1 MLLLLLACAAPVEDT
16 DVATMDTG
24 HSGEAP
30 EPESASWGS
39 LACTNSADRRGWYFR
54 PEGWNLRPVDVVVL
68 FHGTGGSGET
78 FADQWQAAAEERGIA
93 LVAPDSRVSPGGQ
106 FTWEVGGPN
115 DAPTEDVVHAL
126 ACLEE
131 TLALG
136 VEADRI
142 VTAGFSGGGSSAP
155 YHASLDGR
163 FTGFG
168 SLHGGVFPTGLGD
181 NEVRGWFSTGED
193 DTLRPPDMVQDDAKG
208 LQLYGWTDVTVEIFA
223 GGHNVST
230 EERGAFLDWAF
241 ADD

>member
-1 MLLLLLACAAPVEDT
+1 MLLLLLACPAPAVDDTEGPLVET
-16 DVATMDTG
+16 DTG
-24 HSGEAP
+24 VAL
-30 EPESASWGS
+30 EPEAGS
-39 LACTNSADRRGWYFR
+39 EGALACENSAGRHGWYYR
-54 PEGWNLRPVDVVVL
+54 PEGWNLRSVDVVVL
-68 FHGTGGSGET
+68 FHGTGGEGSSFGQ
-78 FADQWQAAAEERGIA
+78 QWHATAEQRGLV

-106 FTWEVGGPN
+106 FTWEVGGPG
-115 DAPTEDVVHAL
+115 DAPTEDVTHAL

-131 TLALG
+131 TLAVG
-136 VEADRI
+136 VEPHRI
-142 VTAGFSGGGSSAP
+142 VAAGFSGGGSSAP

-208 LQLYGWTDVTVEIFA
+208 LQLYGWTDVTVEIFP